1 MKNNDVASIN
11 DRVEVP
17 MLVYFGATLLVRMLS
32 DLANFLIIGRKDMS
46 RLS

>member
-1 MKNNDVASIN
+1 MTCLLLLLW

-17 MLVYFGATLLVRMLS
+17 MLVYFDQTLLVRMLS